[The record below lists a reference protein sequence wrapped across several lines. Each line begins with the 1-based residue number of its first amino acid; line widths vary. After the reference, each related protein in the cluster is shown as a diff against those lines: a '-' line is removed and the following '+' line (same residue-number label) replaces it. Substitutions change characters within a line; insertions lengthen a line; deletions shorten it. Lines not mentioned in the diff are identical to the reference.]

1 MRIAEHIEESRPVA
15 FTGQYLSADEV
26 GTLAAL
32 MRELRDVTQSRRTF
46 AAASELLQRL
56 TTETYQ
62 PNLVHDTLE
71 Y

>member
-1 MRIAEHIEESRPVA
+1 MRIAEHIEEALPVA

-32 MRELRDVTQSRRTF
+32 MRELRELTQSRRTF
-46 AAASELLQRL
+46 AAASEFLQRL
-56 TTETYQ
+56 TAEAYQ